1 MATHAQNIANLRNAV
16 YGEQVRG
23 SMIELFE
30 EDYNLVKDGVGV
42 GTVISSASDPITG
55 FSDGAVYINNV
66 SWHLFKLEGTAWS
79 DKGIIQGTQGESV
92 TGAVDNGDGTFYLT
106 LSDGSRTGDIATI
119 QGIQGPTGP
128 QGPAGSTGPAGRS
141 VTSITMS
148 GTGKSHPVTATYSD
162 GSTQLV
168 GTVQDGADGQGTGDM
183 SKATYDPNNHG
194 YVDAAAGV
202 TDGTNTLTYA
212 TLNGK
217 ADAATTL
224 AGYGITDA
232 YTKTEADNKFMDLP
246 ASSVTSGKVA
256 TSDGSGGFTWA
267 TPASGVTTYAA
278 LTDTDV
284 SGATTGSYSK
294 YNSTSGKWEVD
305 NDLKSKV
312 ANLDTNG
319 KLPASKVDG
328 LGDGVLNIM
337 RNGVNCFYPG
347 NSFSANATTGGTA
360 NIETDQFIAT
370 SSVVNGTITFT
381 GIDDAYYTTYIGV
394 HAYDVYVDV
403 TSSSTNKSPYA
414 KLTGI
419 SGEGTSSMTLTYET
433 DADNGTNTVK
443 LRLIK

>member
-92 TGAVDNGDGTFYLT
+92 TGAVDNGDGTFYMT

-168 GTVQDGADGQGTGDM
+168 GTVQDGADGSGTGDM
-183 SKATYDPNNHG
+183 SKSTYDPNNHG

-284 SGATTGSYSK
+284 SGATTGSYPK
-294 YNSTSGKWEVD
+294 YNSTTGKWEMD

-312 ANLDTNG
+312 TNLDSSG
-319 KLPASKVDG
+319 KIDYSNVKNTPSA
-328 LGDGVLNIM
+328 
-337 RNGVNCFYPG
+337 PG
-347 NSFSANATTGGTA
+347 NGTLTIQKNGTNVQTFSADQSGNATA
-360 NIETDQFIAT
+360 NIITDSWHSTIKTVVSGMFNFTVDDTQGYGYEVFVDIT
-370 SSVVNGTITFT
+370 GSSVNKNPSYQI
-381 GIDDAYYTTYIGV
+381 
-394 HAYDVYVDV
+394 
-403 TSSSTNKSPYA
+403 SS
-414 KLTGI
+414 I
-419 SGEGTSSMTLTYET
+419 SGAGTSSCDIYFTT
-433 DADNGTNTVK
+433 DADEGATVK
-443 LRLIK
+443 LRYIK

>member
-42 GTVISSASDPITG
+42 GTAVSSSSSSTTG
-55 FSDGAVYINNV
+55 FSDGAVYINN
-66 SWHLFKLEGTAWS
+66 STWHLFKLEGTAWA
-79 DKGIIQGTQGESV
+79 DKGVIQGTQGESV

-106 LSDGSRTGDIATI
+106 LSDGTRTSNIATI
-119 QGIQGPTGP
+119 QGVQGPTGP

-168 GTVQDGADGQGTGDM
+168 GTVQDGADGSGTGDM
-183 SKATYDPNNHG
+183 SKSTYDPNNHG

-202 TDGTNTLTYA
+202 TDGTNTLTYS

-217 ADAATTL
+217 ADAATTI

-232 YTKTEADNKFMDLP
+232 YTKTEADNKFMGLP
-246 ASSVTSGKVA
+246 AAAVTSGKVA
-256 TSDGSGGFTWA
+256 TSDGSGGFTWE

-278 LTDTDV
+278 LTDTDL
-284 SGATTGSYSK
+284 TGLGTGDYMKYDSTASK
-294 YNSTSGKWEVD
+294 WVVDST
-305 NDLKSKV
+305 LKNKV
-312 ANLDTNG
+312 VNLDSNG
-319 KLPASKVDG
+319 KLPAAKVDG
-328 LGDGVLNIM
+328 LGAGVLNIM

-347 NSFSANATTGGTA
+347 NSFNANSTTGGTA
-360 NIETDQFIAT
+360 NVEVDQFIAT
-370 SSVVNGTITFT
+370 GSPNNGTVTFS
-381 GIDDAYYTTYIGV
+381 GINDSYYTTYNGV
-394 HAYDVYVDV
+394 HGYDVYFDV
-403 TSSSTNKSPYA
+403 TSSSTNKAPYA
-414 KLTGI
+414 KLTTI
-419 SGEGTSSMTLTYET
+419 SGEGTSSMTLTFET
-433 DADNGTNTVK
+433 DADDGTNTAR

>member
-42 GTVISSASDPITG
+42 GTDVTSSASSTTG
-55 FSDGAVYINNV
+55 WSDGAVYINN
-66 SWHLFKLEGTAWS
+66 STWHLFKLEGTAWA
-79 DKGIIQGTQGESV
+79 DKGVIQGAQGASV
-92 TGAVDNGDGTFYLT
+92 SGAVDNGDGTFYLT
-106 LSDGSRTGDIATI
+106 LSDGTRTSDIATI

-183 SKATYDPNNHG
+183 SKSTYDPNDHG

-202 TDGTNTLTYA
+202 TNGTNTLSYS

-224 AGYGITDA
+224 SGYGIADA
-232 YTKTEADNKFMDLP
+232 YTKTETDDKFMGLP
-246 ASSVTSGKVA
+246 SSSVTSGKVA

-267 TPASGVTTYAA
+267 TPSTGVTTYAA

-284 SGATTGSYSK
+284 SGAGKDSYMKYSTASSK
-294 YNSTSGKWEVD
+294 WIVD

-312 ANLDTNG
+312 INLDSSG
-319 KLPASKVDG
+319 KLDYSNVKNSPS
-328 LGDGVLNIM
+328 GVLTIQK
-337 RNGVNCFYPG
+337 NGTTVQTFA
-347 NSFSANATTGGTA
+347 ANATSNVTA
-360 NIETDQFIAT
+360 NLVTDNWHTTTAT
-370 SSVVNGTITFT
+370 VSSNQVTFSNVDDSDNNG
-381 GIDDAYYTTYIGV
+381 
-394 HAYDVYVDV
+394 YDVYFVV
-403 TSSSTNKSPYA
+403 TSSSTNKNPSA
-414 KLTGI
+414 TLNTVT
-419 SGEGTSSMTLTYET
+419 GEGTSSMTLVYDT
-433 DADNGTNTVK
+433 DADAGATAK
-443 LRLIK
+443 LRIIK

>member
-42 GTVISSASDPITG
+42 GTDVTSSASSTVG
-55 FSDGAVYINNV
+55 WSDGAVYINNDT
-66 SWHLFKLEGTAWS
+66 WHLFKLEGTAWA
-79 DKGIIQGTQGESV
+79 DKGVIQGAQGASV
-92 TGAVDNGDGTFYLT
+92 AGAVDNGDGTFYLT
-106 LSDGSRTGDIATI
+106 LSDGTRTSDIATI

-168 GTVQDGADGQGTGDM
+168 GTVQDGADGTGTGDM
-183 SKATYDPNNHG
+183 SKSTYDPNNHG

-202 TDGTNTLTYA
+202 TDGTNTLTYS

-232 YTKTEADNKFMDLP
+232 YTKTGADNKFMDLP
-246 ASSVTSGKVA
+246 AASVTSGKVA

-284 SGATTGSYSK
+284 TGAASGSYMKYDGSSK
-294 YNSTSGKWEVD
+294 WVVD
-305 NDLKSKV
+305 NDLKNKV
-312 ANLDTNG
+312 QNLNSSGKIAYSNVTGTPTIGTGSLVIDQNGMVLATFGANQTSGASASIVTDKWFNTTATVSNG
-319 KLPASKVDG
+319 QITFS
-328 LGDGVLNIM
+328 
-337 RNGVNCFYPG
+337 GVNDTDNNGYEVFFEITG
-347 NSFSANATTGGTA
+347 N
-360 NIETDQFIAT
+360 
-370 SSVVNGTITFT
+370 
-381 GIDDAYYTTYIGV
+381 
-394 HAYDVYVDV
+394 
-403 TSSSTNKSPYA
+403 STNKNPYA
-414 KLTGI
+414 TLNTM
-419 SGEGTSSMTLTYET
+419 SGSGTSSMSVTYDT
-433 DADNGTNTVK
+433 DADNGATAK
-443 LRLIK
+443 LRIIR

>member
-1 MATHAQNIANLRNAV
+1 MLSGFDEFQRDIGVESSLAQQAA
-16 YGEQVRG
+16 
-23 SMIELFE
+23 E
-30 EDYNLVKDGVGV
+30 EVFRHIV
-42 GTVISSASDPITG
+42 GTGRGCQKAAPRENFHRFPVDLAIASVSSVHRFRTLGKCRGVQNDQVEQT
-55 FSDGAVYINNV
+55 
-66 SWHLFKLEGTAWS
+66 LFLRVELIEKIEN
-79 DKGIIQGTQGESV
+79 I
-92 TGAVDNGDGTFYLT
+92 
-106 LSDGSRTGDIATI
+106 
-119 QGIQGPTGP
+119 
-128 QGPAGSTGPAGRS
+128 
-141 VTSITMS
+141 

>member
-42 GTVISSASDPITG
+42 GTDVSSSSSSTTG
-55 FSDGAVYINNV
+55 FSDGAVYINN
-66 SWHLFKLEGTAWS
+66 STWHLFKLEGTAWA
-79 DKGIIQGTQGESV
+79 DKGVIQGTQGESV

-106 LSDGSRTGDIATI
+106 LSDGTRTGDIATI

-246 ASSVTSGKVA
+246 AASVTSGKVA

-267 TPASGVTTYAA
+267 TPSSGVTTYAA

-284 SGATTGSYSK
+284 SGAATGSYMK
-294 YNSTSGKWEVD
+294 YDGTNTKWVVD

-312 ANLDTNG
+312 QNLDSNG
-319 KLPASKVDG
+319 NIDYSKVTGTPIIGTGSLTLDQNG
-328 LGDGVLNIM
+328 GNIT
-337 RNGVNCFYPG
+337 
-347 NSFSANATTGGTA
+347 SFSANSTSNQTFSVITDKWHTMTATVT
-360 NIETDQFIAT
+360 
-370 SSVVNGTITFT
+370 NGQISFS
-381 GIDDAYYTTYIGV
+381 GIDD
-394 HAYDVYVDV
+394 HANNGYEVFIEI
-403 TSSSTNKSPYA
+403 TSSSTNKNPTATVNS
-414 KLTGI
+414 I
-419 SGEGTSSMTLTYET
+419 SGEGTYTMSITYDT
-433 DADNGTNTVK
+433 DADSGATAK
-443 LRLIK
+443 LRIIK